1 MTTGAKIAI
10 GCGVALMVAGIAAI
24 VVLGAGYFWVKD
36 KAEGLAANETRI
48 SDLKMKANANP
59 FTRPADGVISEPRFE
74 KFLGVRKQVFAVYE
88 KNEAAIEAIGNK
100 KDAGLGD
107 VKTALGLLN
116 DIRVAQAQALVDQ
129 GMSEE
134 EYAFMVES
142 VYKSAWAAAV
152 VGDSSKKPSEAAAEK
167 VKEAQDAIATA
178 IEEAKKQGGPEAAQA
193 IEESMKEAQQQAG
206 EALSNIE
213 AMDVP
218 KANIELFH
226 KYQADIKK
234 YAMGGLE
241 LIGL

>member
-1 MTTGAKIAI
+1 VAA
-10 GCGVALMVAGIAAI
+10 GVLAI
-24 VVLGAGYFWVKD
+24 VVLGAGAWWIKG
-36 KAEGLAANETRI
+36 KAEGLAANETKI
-48 SDLKMKANANP
+48 SELKNQANVNP
-59 FTRPADGVISEPRFE
+59 FTRPADGVISEPRFV
-74 KFLGVRKQVFAVYE
+74 KFLGIRKQVFTVYE
-88 KNEAAIEAIGNK
+88 KNEAAIEAMGNK
-100 KDAGLGD
+100 KDTSLGD
-107 VKTALGLLN
+107 VKAALGFLN
-116 DIRVAQAQALVDQ
+116 DIRLAQAQALVDQ

-152 VGDSSKKPSEAAAEK
+152 VGDSDKKPSEAAAEK

-178 IEEAKKQGGPEAAQA
+178 IEEARKTGGPEAAKA
-193 IEESMKEAQQQAG
+193 IEESMKEAHREAG